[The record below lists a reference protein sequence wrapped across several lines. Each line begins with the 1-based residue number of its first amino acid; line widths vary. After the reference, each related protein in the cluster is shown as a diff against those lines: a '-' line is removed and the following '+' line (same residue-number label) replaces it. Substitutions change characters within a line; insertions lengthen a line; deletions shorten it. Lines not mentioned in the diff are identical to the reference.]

1 MDAPP
6 TPKPVLTG
14 FPLRVRQAT
23 FGPTRESMA
32 ELGNRAA
39 SGELRTWIAEQM
51 ALPPTLHRE
60 HYRQRVNPREPGHFL
75 TPAAGMRPVCAAGSR
90 WSRFAFNKADHG
102 SEVCAVGLDQPLTRA
117 LTQALIC

>member
-1 MDAPP
+1 
-6 TPKPVLTG
+6 
-14 FPLRVRQAT
+14 
-23 FGPTRESMA
+23 MA
-32 ELGNRAA
+32 ELGGRAA

-102 SEVCAVGLDQPLTRA
+102 SEVEVGTALRLLPRA
-117 LTQALIC
+117 TVIAPRDGKRHVC

>member
-1 MDAPP
+1 
-6 TPKPVLTG
+6 
-14 FPLRVRQAT
+14 
-23 FGPTRESMA
+23 MA
-32 ELGNRAA
+32 ELGGRAA

-102 SEVCAVGLDQPLTRA
+102 SEVCAVGLNQPLALTRA